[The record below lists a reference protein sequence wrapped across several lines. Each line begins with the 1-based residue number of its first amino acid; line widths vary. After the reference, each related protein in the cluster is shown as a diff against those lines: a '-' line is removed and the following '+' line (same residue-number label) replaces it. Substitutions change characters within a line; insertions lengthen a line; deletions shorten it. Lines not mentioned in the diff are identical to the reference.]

1 MGLKVVCVYMHGQG
15 VIQDFEVGGEIS
27 LRAAVL
33 GHAPPPPEILK
44 IRCSEVNSGRFL
56 GLHFVFEIGVRF

>member
-1 MGLKVVCVYMHGQG
+1 MVLKVVCVYMHGQG
-15 VIQDFEVGGEIS
+15 VIQDFKVWGIS

-33 GHAPPPPEILK
+33 GHDPLK

-56 GLHFVFEIGVRF
+56 GFHFVFEMGVRF